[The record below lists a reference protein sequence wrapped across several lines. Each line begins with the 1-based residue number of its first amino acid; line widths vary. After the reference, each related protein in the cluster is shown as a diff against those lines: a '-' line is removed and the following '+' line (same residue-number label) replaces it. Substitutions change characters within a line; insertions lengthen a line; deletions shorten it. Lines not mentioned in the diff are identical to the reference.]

1 MYKTA
6 VFNEP
11 RLWLY
16 EIAELG
22 LPQAGD
28 SETGHLLDVVCI
40 QAVTRQE
47 ARKAAQGEHP
57 LGQIADSLLATI
69 RELQGSDPLY

>member
-6 VFNEP
+6 VSEEP

-16 EIAELG
+16 KIAELG
-22 LPQAGD
+22 LLQAGD
-28 SETGHLLDVVCI
+28 SEASYLLDVVRI

-57 LGQIADSLLATI
+57 LGQTAKGLLAI
-69 RELQGSDPLY
+69 IHKLQRSDPLY